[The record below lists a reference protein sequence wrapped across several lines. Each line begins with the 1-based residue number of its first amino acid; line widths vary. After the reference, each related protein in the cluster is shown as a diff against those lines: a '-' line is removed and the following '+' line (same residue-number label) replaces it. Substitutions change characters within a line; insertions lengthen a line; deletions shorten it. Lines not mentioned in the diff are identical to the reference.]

1 MILIAIIWVILS
13 SIFTFLLEKFL
24 SFFVASKVLRYRL
37 AFVIGFLIS
46 AITIILF
53 TPLLSQVRNQ
63 AENQNSILIE
73 WVAYLV
79 AALTGAFL
87 GGLLATWNNGELWEN
102 NSPPSSDIK
111 KEVLESHIQII
122 GIPGNNLLIKRLVDL
137 SLAAFGILITL
148 PLWLI
153 IALIIWLEYPGP
165 VIFIKNSVTRG
176 GRNFHQLKF
185 RTMVPNAEID
195 SGPILSRDNDFRILG
210 MGRILRKTALDEI
223 PQLINIIKGDMS
235 FVGPRPQRT
244 VLVKGYLDVLP
255 EYAER
260 HVVLPGLAGLA
271 QVVGDYYLTPRQKL
285 RFDRVY
291 IKNITIGF
299 DIKIIF
305 LAFMIAFYYRWRKD
319 WNGRLPRQ
327 LIRIRF

>member
-1 MILIAIIWVILS
+1 LTFFLEKLLFFFESKIKRYRFTFVLGFLASMISCMLIADSLPGS
-13 SIFTFLLEKFL
+13 FL
-24 SFFVASKVLRYRL
+24 Y
-37 AFVIGFLIS
+37 
-46 AITIILF
+46 
-53 TPLLSQVRNQ
+53 
-63 AENQNSILIE
+63 AENQYSNLIE
-73 WVAYLV
+73 WGVYSAS
-79 AALTGAFL
+79 AFIGAFL
-87 GGLLATWNNGELWEN
+87 GCLIVTWSKGELWEN
-102 NSPPSSDIK
+102 NSPPSIDIEN
-111 KEVLESHIQII
+111 EVLKTHNQII
-122 GIPGNNLLIKRLVDL
+122 GIPESDSLLKRGVDL
-137 SLAAFGILITL
+137 FLSIFGILITL
-148 PLWLI
+148 PLWFFISLF
-153 IALIIWLEYPGP
+153 IWLEYPGP

-185 RTMVPNAEID
+185 RTMVPNAEIE
-195 SGPILSRDNDFRILG
+195 SGPTLSQEGDLRILG
-210 MGRILRKTALDEI
+210 MGKILRKTALDEI

-260 HVVLPGLAGLA
+260 HTVLPGLAGLA

-291 IKNITIGF
+291 IKNMNIGF

-319 WNGRLPRQ
+319 WNGRLPRR
-327 LIRIRF
+327 LIRVRI